1 MLRSSFLN
9 TCRRFVSAGT
19 AAGQLMMVGGT
30 AAGRLVL
37 VGGTAAGQLVL
48 FQARGTWRLSSSYL
62 RA

>member
-9 TCRRFVSAGT
+9 ICRRFISSGT
-19 AAGQLMMVGGT
+19 AAGQLGLVGGT

-48 FQARGTWRLSSSYL
+48 FRARGTWRLSSLYL